1 MEDILYYIGLGV
13 IITISLA
20 RKIGKNRPKK
30 GAERAGHGLP
40 TPMAGFPPINNVP
53 DELKK
58 FPQPEFSKPVV
69 TKPQPQAPEYHYEEA
84 QSLETITNEA
94 PDAQSLETIFEEVRE
109 AQYTYVSAKSKAKN
123 KAKAKNKTSKSTDA
137 NIAPKSAQKPA
148 KTDNKPQS
156 EEQNEVLKDFDLRDA
171 VIYSEILR
179 PKFEEE

>member
-1 MEDILYYIGLGV
+1 MEDILYYIGLGL

-20 RKIGKNRPKK
+20 RKAGKNSPKK
-30 GAERAGHGLP
+30 GAERVDSGNP
-40 TPMAGFPPINNVP
+40 TPIPGFPPINNMP
-53 DELKK
+53 EELKK
-58 FPQPEFSKPVV
+58 FPQPEFSEPVV

-84 QSLETITNEA
+84 QSLETITDEA
-94 PDAQSLETIFEEVRE
+94 PETQSLETIFDEVRE

-123 KAKAKNKTSKSTDA
+123 KAKAKSKTSKSSDA
-137 NIAPKSAQKPA
+137 INAPKSAQKPA

-179 PKFEEE
+179 PKFKE